1 MGSLHHTAMTG
12 PPRRALLLML
22 AAMALTAPVGWA
34 WGAAQPVII
43 DTPLPA
49 GPAHTIWLDIAGEAD
64 NRVVFSTL
72 RSTAGLHSLTLLNPA
87 GQTVWHKT
95 PRELNWMP
103 AAAVAH
109 PEWGDA
115 MTLPEIRNAMPGRWQ
130 LRLARSRSDQRAGRV
145 QLSWRVLPRFDLSM
159 SVSSP
164 RVAAGQSLLV
174 TLRPTDYGEPVSGLT
189 GIPVQI
195 VRHEGQGP
203 LSVGTA
209 QEGLRAATGIQVSTE
224 VGSYLLHTSFPQA
237 GAVQLQASVVFQ
249 GGARPAVTR
258 TASASV
264 QVDAS
269 AASLHLDGIS
279 IDQGKQA
286 SCASGVRFTFQAQVA
301 RPGTY
306 VCNMVLRGRDGQTR
320 QLSTSAEL
328 AAAGPAQL
336 SIPVSASVLHSLK
349 LPLSRVEAVKLLH
362 FAPAGIQ
369 VMATLDGIDLQ
380 QHPMNKETFCP

>member
-1 MGSLHHTAMTG
+1 MGGLHHTPMTE
-12 PPRRALLLML
+12 PTRRALLLML
-22 AAMALTAPVGWA
+22 ATMALTAPVGRA
-34 WGAAQPVII
+34 CGAAQPVII
-43 DTPLPA
+43 DTPLSA
-49 GPAHTIWLDIAGEAD
+49 GPAHTVWLDIAGEAD

-72 RSTAGLHSLTLLNPA
+72 RSTAGLQSITLLNPA

-95 PRELNWMP
+95 PRELGWMP
-103 AAAVAH
+103 AAATAH

-115 MTLPEIRNAMPGRWQ
+115 LTLPEIRNAAPGRWQ
-130 LRLARSRSDQRAGRV
+130 LRLARAPSDQRAGRL

-164 RVAAGQSLLV
+164 RIAAGQSLLV
-174 TLRPTDYGEPVSGLT
+174 TLRPTDYGEPVSGLA

-195 VRHEGQGP
+195 VRHQGQSP
-203 LSVGTA
+203 TSLGTA
-209 QEGLRAATGIQVSTE
+209 QEGLRTATGIQVSTE
-224 VGSYLLHTSFPQA
+224 VGTYLLHTSLPQA
-237 GAVQLQASVVFQ
+237 GVVPLEASVVFRRAGQ
-249 GGARPAVTR
+249 AVTR

-269 AASLHLDGIS
+269 AASLSLGGIS
-279 IDQGKQA
+279 TDQRSQA

-306 VCNMVLRGRDGQTR
+306 ACNMVLRGRDGQTR

-336 SIPVSASVLHSLK
+336 SIPVSASMLHSLK
-349 LPLSRVEAVKLLH
+349 LPLSRVEAIKLLY
-362 FAPAGIQ
+362 FAPTGIQ

>member
-1 MGSLHHTAMTG
+1 MGGLHHTPMTE
-12 PPRRALLLML
+12 PTRRALLLML
-22 AAMALTAPVGWA
+22 AAMALTAPVGLT

-49 GPAHTIWLDIAGEAD
+49 GPAHAIWLDIAGEAD

-72 RSTAGLHSLTLLNPA
+72 RSTASLQSLTLVNPA

-95 PRELNWMP
+95 PRELGWMP

-115 MTLPEIRNAMPGRWQ
+115 MTLPEIRNAAPGRWQ
-130 LRLARSRSDQRAGRV
+130 LRLARPPSGQQAGRL
-145 QLSWRVLPRFDLSM
+145 QLSYRVLPRFDLSM

-164 RVAAGQSLLV
+164 RIAAGQSLLV
-174 TLRPTDYGEPVSGLT
+174 TLRPTDYGEPVSGLA

-195 VRHEGQGP
+195 LMPHGAAPVNLGM
-203 LSVGTA
+203 A
-209 QEGLRAATGIQVSTE
+209 QEGLRTATGIQVSTE
-224 VGSYLLHTSFPQA
+224 AGTYLLHTSFPQA
-237 GAVQLQASVVFQ
+237 GALPLQASVVFNRAGQ
-249 GGARPAVTR
+249 PVMR

-269 AASLHLDGIS
+269 AASLSLGGIS
-279 IDQGKQA
+279 IEQRKQA
-286 SCASGVRFTFQAQVA
+286 SCASGVRFTFQAQVT

-306 VCNMVLRGRDGQTR
+306 ACNMVLRGRDGQTR

-336 SIPVSASVLHSLK
+336 SIPVSASMLHSLK
-349 LPLSRVEAVKLLH
+349 LPLSRVEAIKLLY